1 MTKCGSNKPE
11 RRHTGQMCRKHPFQS
26 GPTMSSCAHNHYG
39 SNVRFACPSPNQNSR
54 ANSFSGSECR
64 QEKARRNYQGWC
76 SQTTGK
82 GARLLKSPGFP
93 QLPDAGSCSLSKV
106 ITYTVL
112 FWSLGKRLSRLI
124 FLCYFNLHTY
134 VTV

>member
-1 MTKCGSNKPE
+1 MTKCGSNKPD
-11 RRHTGQMCRKHPFQS
+11 RRHTGQMYRKSSFQS
-26 GPTMSSCAHNHYG
+26 GPTTTSWAHNHYG
-39 SNVRFACPSPNQNSR
+39 SNARFACPSPNQNIP
-54 ANSFSGSECR
+54 ANSFSGSEC
-64 QEKARRNYQGWC
+64 QLEEGRRNHQGWC

-82 GARLLKSPGFP
+82 GARLLMSPGFS
-93 QLPDAGSCSLSKV
+93 QHPDAGSCSLSKV

-112 FWSLGKRLSRLI
+112 FRSLGERLSRLI